1 MSKDGNMMVDEISS
15 MMCGWTMEC
24 NYKFKD
30 VGTKYLEGNR
40 GRDFDKVVDY
50 DVDSNP
56 PCDIEHSSC

>member
-1 MSKDGNMMVDEISS
+1 MNKDGNMMVDEISP
-15 MMCGWTMEC
+15 MMCGWPMEC

-30 VGTKYLEGNR
+30 VGTKYLVGNR